1 MSHVAIMLTVWG
13 VITAAFLALL
23 AYNATV
29 TRYEEDQLFLNDN
42 NSHEHQLQ
50 DDIQKSVT
58 RTRPY
63 VRAFGG
69 ASALLGAVIVGM
81 YTYDA
86 WLRLQ

>member
-1 MSHVAIMLTVWG
+1 MSHVVMILTVWG

-29 TRYEEDQLFLNDN
+29 TRYEDDQLFLNDN
-42 NSHEHQLQ
+42 NQQQHQVQ
-50 DDIQKSVT
+50 DNIQKSVT
-58 RTRPY
+58 RTRPF

-69 ASALLGAVIVGM
+69 ASALLGAAIVGM
-81 YTYDA
+81 YTYEA

>member
-1 MSHVAIMLTVWG
+1 MSHVAMILTVWG

-29 TRYEEDQLFLNDN
+29 TRYEDDQLFLNDN
-42 NSHEHQLQ
+42 NAQAHQEQ
-50 DDIQKSVT
+50 DNIQKNVT
-58 RTRPY
+58 RTRPF

-81 YTYDA
+81 YTYAA
-86 WLRLQ
+86 WMKLQ